1 MTANGSAESQTAL
14 LSAHAST
21 TATKRDGA
29 TGRARPLSKLRAP
42 RLRGGAQLEAEL
54 RLPPAL
60 TILNFRRCLFED
72 GIEPLSYFT
81 RNARWET
88 P

>member
-1 MTANGSAESQTAL
+1 MTASGSAESDACSCEHDSHEARWSNGAS
-14 LSAHAST
+14 SAVAQ
-21 TATKRDGA
+21 A
-29 TGRARPLSKLRAP
+29 PCP